1 MRRTM
6 LALSFLLV
14 AALAPTKEVSGDD
27 SAQNLKADKLLQ
39 KAEVVG
45 RQAESENSITKGRR
59 AMVLLREAVT
69 VAPDY
74 IRAWKQYRR
83 GLTDL
88 QSRFGHSLV
97 MSNSKIKRNIRRCD
111 RVLARLHPDV
121 THDVVP

>member
-1 MRRTM
+1 MRRPM

-14 AALAPTKEVSGDD
+14 AALAPAQEASGDD
-27 SAQNLKADKLLQ
+27 STLNLKADKLLR

-45 RQAESENSITKGRR
+45 RQAESEQSIKKGRR

-88 QSRFGHSLV
+88 RSRFGHSLV
-97 MSNSKIKRNIRRCD
+97 MSNGKIKRNIRRCD
-111 RVLARLHPDV
+111 QALARLHPDV
-121 THDVVP
+121 TPDVVP